1 MQKEVVSLKK
11 EVQKTEQLQL
21 RSEAQLIKRKE
32 ELMQSNKEEMKKF
45 KELDDRR
52 TKAQMELNK
61 YKKVWEK
68 YVEMKNNNK
77 LLKEYAHT
85 PTQAD

>member
-1 MQKEVVSLKK
+1 
-11 EVQKTEQLQL
+11 
-21 RSEAQLIKRKE
+21 
-32 ELMQSNKEEMKKF
+32 MKKF

-68 YVEMKNNNK
+68 YVEIKNNNK

-85 PTQAD
+85 PMQAD